1 MMIQLKVDQGFERLC
16 GLGSFLATHLLR
28 GVGFWFL
35 ATGGD
40 PKGSLDY

>member
-16 GLGSFLATHLLR
+16 GLGSWTHLLR